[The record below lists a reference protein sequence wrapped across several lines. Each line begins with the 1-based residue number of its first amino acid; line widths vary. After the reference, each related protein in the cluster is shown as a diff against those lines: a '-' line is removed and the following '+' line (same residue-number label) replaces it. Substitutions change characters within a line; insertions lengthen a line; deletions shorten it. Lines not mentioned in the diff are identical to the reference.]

1 MDNVINR
8 KGILGVHV
16 YYFTGYFIKWSSSGL
31 WNYDTRQTDS
41 LLNEQD
47 TIIKKERHLQGNIWM
62 SLQPTLDTLQ
72 SNSIV

>member
-8 KGILGVHV
+8 KGILGVCV
-16 YYFTGYFIKWSSSGL
+16 YYFTGYFIKRPSSGL

-47 TIIKKERHLQGNIWM
+47 TIIKKERHLQGNI
-62 SLQPTLDTLQ
+62 
-72 SNSIV
+72 